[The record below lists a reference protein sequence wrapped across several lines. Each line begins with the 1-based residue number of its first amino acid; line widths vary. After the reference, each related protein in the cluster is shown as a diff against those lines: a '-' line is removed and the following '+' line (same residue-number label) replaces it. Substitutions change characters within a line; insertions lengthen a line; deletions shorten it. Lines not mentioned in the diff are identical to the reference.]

1 MDAFDAWLASLPF
14 DRHPAFTTWAAAAA
28 VTVVAYVVAA
38 VAMRLVARVTASH
51 RAWAAF
57 VEGVRG
63 PTKLLVAALA
73 ASLVFNAAPND
84 VALIAGI
91 RHVAALLVIAAFT
104 WAAIG
109 ALRGVSAAIVIEH
122 PTDLQ
127 DNLAARRVLTQT
139 RVLTRTLTGLIAVV
153 GVAFALITFPQVRQV
168 GASLLASAGVAGLVA
183 GLAARSVLGNL
194 IAGLQIA
201 LTQPLRIDD
210 VLIVAGEWGRVE
222 EITSAFVVMAL
233 WDQRRLIVPLQYL
246 IEQPFQNWTRRS
258 AQILGTAFL
267 WVDASLPL
275 APLRAEAER
284 VCKAAPEW
292 DGRVCIVQVTDT
304 SETAMQLRCLVSSAD
319 SGRNFDLR
327 CKVREALLTF
337 VEAHYP
343 QGIPRRRIALDGDGR
358 AAASKAHMRDDD
370 AQVSVATDS
379 APAISSAGPAARR

>member
-1 MDAFDAWLASLPF
+1 
-14 DRHPAFTTWAAAAA
+14 
-28 VTVVAYVVAA
+28 
-38 VAMRLVARVTASH
+38 
-51 RAWAAF
+51 
-57 VEGVRG
+57 
-63 PTKLLVAALA
+63 
-73 ASLVFNAAPND
+73 
-84 VALIAGI
+84 
-91 RHVAALLVIAAFT
+91 
-104 WAAIG
+104 
-109 ALRGVSAAIVIEH
+109 
-122 PTDLQ
+122 
-127 DNLAARRVLTQT
+127 
-139 RVLTRTLTGLIAVV
+139 
-153 GVAFALITFPQVRQV
+153 
-168 GASLLASAGVAGLVA
+168 VAGLVA

-343 QGIPRRRIALDGDGR
+343 QGMPRRRIALDGDGR